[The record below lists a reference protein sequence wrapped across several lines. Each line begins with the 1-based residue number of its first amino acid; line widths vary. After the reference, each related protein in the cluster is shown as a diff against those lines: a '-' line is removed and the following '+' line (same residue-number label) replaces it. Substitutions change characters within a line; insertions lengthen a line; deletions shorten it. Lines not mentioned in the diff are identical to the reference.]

1 MIPLYKVGRML
12 RRVLFAKCA
21 LFCLVMSFSSFAF
34 ADNGY
39 WIQPNPEQPNSQNKQ
54 VGSTAVMSG
63 KICAMKRIDN
73 MTLQCGAIKD
83 KNVQV
88 FATFPD
94 EMQDVSDQIDI
105 QKNANDWSYQFTTP
119 ALAAD
124 GNNTL
129 TVVVGKFDKETRAL
143 LRTKARLQNT
153 LVRIEQNIQALDPS
167 KRNYQNRLAHFQSRK
182 TLIQEVIDSIEEN
195 IDRNPDVLARYSRP

>member
-1 MIPLYKVGRML
+1 ML
-12 RRVLFAKCA
+12 PRVQLVKCA

-39 WIQPNPEQPNSQNKQ
+39 WIQPNPEQPSSLDKQ

-63 KICAMKRIDN
+63 KICALKRIDN

-94 EMQDVSDQIDI
+94 EMQDVSEQILI
-105 QKNANDWSYQFTTP
+105 QKMPTTG
-119 ALAAD
+119 AIS
-124 GNNTL
+124 
-129 TVVVGKFDKETRAL
+129 
-143 LRTKARLQNT
+143 LRHLPLQQMAIT
-153 LVRIEQNIQALDPS
+153 
-167 KRNYQNRLAHFQSRK
+167 H
-182 TLIQEVIDSIEEN
+182 
-195 IDRNPDVLARYSRP
+195 